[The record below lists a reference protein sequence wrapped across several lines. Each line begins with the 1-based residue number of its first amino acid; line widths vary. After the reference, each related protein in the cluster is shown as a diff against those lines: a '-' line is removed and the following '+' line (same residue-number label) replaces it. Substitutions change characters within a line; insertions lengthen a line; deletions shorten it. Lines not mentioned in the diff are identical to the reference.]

1 MAGSERGMDGVLI
14 LRKPPGPTSHDV
26 VGLVRRLSGTKRV
39 GHGGTLDPFAAGV
52 LPVFLGLA
60 TRLVEYHMGDD
71 KAYRATVCFGASSA
85 TDDRDGELVP
95 GVGPAPTRE
104 AVAAA
109 LGAFRGQIEQRP
121 PDYSA
126 LKVAGR
132 RAYELARQ
140 GIAPELPPRTVTIH
154 RIELAEWDET
164 DPERPTAVLEVEC
177 GAGTYIRAI
186 ARDLG
191 ERLGCGAYL
200 GALTRTASGPFR
212 LEAAHDLDEL
222 REAALAGPGGLA
234 ALLLPIDAG
243 LDGMASTQLTEA
255 EVVAVSKGQQ
265 IKPVHRPRVEGEVP
279 FRLLDER
286 GGLVGVGTLKAGRI
300 VPEKI
305 FVAPPPPA
313 DAAEAAAG
321 DGPAAGDAA
330 GEGPATTTARA
341 ADVAAEPKAPPPPDM
356 REPKLRIAALA
367 APAVVVGGID
377 ELTSDLGRVY
387 VAVGVFDGLH
397 RGHLYML
404 RELRRAAQR
413 AGARAAVITFDAH
426 PEEVVLGLAPPLL
439 CDPDER
445 LVRLA
450 AAGAEVT
457 VVQHFDHALRMT
469 SYEDFVARIRSRV
482 ELAGFV
488 MTPDAAFGH
497 DRGGTPT
504 TLAALGLRE
513 GFVVSVVPSLLVDG
527 EQVRSSE
534 IRSRVAEGDLAGAA
548 RLLGRPLSVMGRLTA
563 AEGAT
568 EGAADKAARRLEFDV
583 PVTLPPPGRYSVL
596 VGPGWGPSLPPELAR
611 RPTLATVEEGS
622 VLLEPAKGIAPS
634 ADRLRVVFIE
644 RSPISR
650 AGE

>member
-14 LRKPPGPTSHDV
+14 LSKPSGPTSHDV

-52 LPVFLGLA
+52 LPIFLGLA

-85 TDDRDGELVP
+85 TDDRDGELVR
-95 GVGPAPTRE
+95 GEGPAPTRE
-104 AVAAA
+104 AVTVA
-109 LGAFRGQIEQRP
+109 LEGFRGQIEQRP
-121 PDYSA
+121 PAFSA

-140 GIAPELPPRTVTIH
+140 GITPELAPRTVTIH
-154 RIELAEWDET
+154 RIELVEWDDS
-164 DPERPTAVLEVEC
+164 DPERPTAVLDVEC

-200 GALTRTASGPFR
+200 GALTRTSSGPFR

-222 REAALAGPGGLA
+222 REAALAGPEGLA
-234 ALLLPIDAG
+234 GLLLPIDAG
-243 LDGMASTQLTEA
+243 LDGMASTQLTDA
-255 EVVAVSKGQQ
+255 EVAAVSRGQQ
-265 IKPVHRPRVEGEVP
+265 IKPVNRPMVEADKP
-279 FRLLDER
+279 LRLLDER
-286 GGLVGVGTLKAGRI
+286 GALIGVGSVKAGRI

-305 FVAPPPPA
+305 FVAPPVSA
-313 DAAEAAAG
+313 TAEVASAAEG
-321 DGPAAGDAA
+321 S
-330 GEGPATTTARA
+330 ARA
-341 ADVAAEPKAPPPPDM
+341 ADVAAQTKAAKAAALPET
-356 REPKLRIAALA
+356 REPRLRSVTLA
-367 APAVVVGGID
+367 APAVVVAGID
-377 ELTSDLGRVY
+377 ELPSELGRLY

-397 RGHLYML
+397 RGHLYLL

-413 AGARAAVITFDAH
+413 AGAKAAVITFDAH

-469 SYEDFVARIRSRV
+469 TYEEFVARIRSRV

-497 DRGGTPT
+497 DREGTPT

-534 IRSRVAEGDLAGAA
+534 IRRRVADGDLVGT
-548 RLLGRPLSVMGRLTA
+548 RHLLGRPLSVTGRLTA
-563 AEGAT
+563 T
-568 EGAADKAARRLEFDV
+568 ETEDGPRRLEFDV
-583 PVTLPPPGRYSVL
+583 PVTLPPSGRYSVL
-596 VGPGWGPSLPPELAR
+596 AGPAWDHSLPPEPAR
-611 RPTLATVEEGS
+611 RPTLATIQEGR
-622 VLLEPAKGIAPS
+622 VLLEPAPGVPVSEARI
-634 ADRLRVVFIE
+634 RVVFLA
-644 RSPISR
+644 R
-650 AGE
+650 A

>member
-1 MAGSERGMDGVLI
+1 
-14 LRKPPGPTSHDV
+14 
-26 VGLVRRLSGTKRV
+26 V

-60 TRLVEYHMGDD
+60 TRLVEFHMGDD
-71 KAYRATVCFGASSA
+71 KAYRATICFGASSA
-85 TDDRDGELVP
+85 TDDRDGELVN
-95 GVGPAPTRE
+95 GAGPAPTRE
-104 AVAAA
+104 AVVAA
-109 LGAFRGQIEQRP
+109 LAPFRGQIEQRP

-126 LKVAGR
+126 LKIAGR

-140 GIAPELPPRTVTIH
+140 GIAPELAPRTVTIH
-154 RIELAEWDET
+154 RIELVEWDAS
-164 DPERPTAVLEVEC
+164 DPERPTCVLEVEC

-200 GALTRTASGPFR
+200 GALTRTSSGPFR
-212 LEAAHDLDEL
+212 LETAHDLDEL
-222 REAALAGPGGLA
+222 REAALAGPEGLA
-234 ALLLPIDAG
+234 KLLLPIDAG
-243 LDGMASTQLTEA
+243 LDGMASTQLTDA
-255 EVVAVSKGQQ
+255 EVAAVSRGQQ
-265 IKPVHRPRVEGEVP
+265 IKPVMKPRVEADEP
-279 FRLLDER
+279 LRLLDER
-286 GGLVGVGTLKAGRI
+286 GALVGVGRMKAGRI

-305 FVAPPPPA
+305 FVAPPPLPTVASEA
-313 DAAEAAAG
+313 DG
-321 DGPAAGDAA
+321 S
-330 GEGPATTTARA
+330 ARA
-341 ADVAAEPKAPPPPDM
+341 ADVPAQPKAPPAPET
-356 REPKLRIAALA
+356 REPRLRAVTLSS
-367 APAVVVGGID
+367 PAVVVGGVD
-377 ELTSDLGRVY
+377 ALDSDLGRLF

-397 RGHLYML
+397 RGHLYLL

-413 AGARAAVITFDAH
+413 AGAKAAVITFDAH

-488 MTPDAAFGH
+488 MTPDAAFGYE
-497 DRGGTPT
+497 RGGTPA

-534 IRSRVAEGDLAGAA
+534 IRRRVADGDLAGAKH
-548 RLLGRPLSVMGRLTA
+548 LLGRPLSVMGSLA
-563 AEGAT
+563 
-568 EGAADKAARRLEFDV
+568 AADGESADRRLEFDV
-583 PVTLPPPGRYSVL
+583 PVTLPPSGRYSVL
-596 VGPGWGPSLPPELAR
+596 VGPAWGESLPPEPAR
-611 RPTLATVEEGS
+611 RPALATVEEGS
-622 VLLEPAKGIAPS
+622 VVLGSVRGIDSPGH
-634 ADRLRVVFIE
+634 RVRVVFLDHA
-644 RSPISR
+644 P
-650 AGE
+650 GMQ

>member
-26 VGLVRRLSGTKRV
+26 VGLVRRLSGTRRV

-85 TDDRDGELVP
+85 TDDRDGELVR
-95 GVGPAPTRE
+95 GDGPAPTRE
-104 AVAAA
+104 AVVAA
-109 LGAFRGQIEQRP
+109 LAGFRGQIEQRP
-121 PDYSA
+121 PAFSA

-140 GIAPELPPRTVTIH
+140 GIATELAPRTVTIH
-154 RIELAEWDET
+154 RIELVEWDET
-164 DPERPTAVLEVEC
+164 DPERPTAVLDVEC

-191 ERLGCGAYL
+191 ELLGCGAYL
-200 GALTRTASGPFR
+200 GALTRTSSGPFR

-222 REAALAGPGGLA
+222 REAALEGPGGLA
-234 ALLLPIDAG
+234 RLLLPIDAG
-243 LDGMASTQLTEA
+243 LDGMASTHLTDA
-255 EVVAVSKGQQ
+255 EVAAVSRGQQ
-265 IKPVHRPRVEGEVP
+265 IKPAHRPEVEADKP
-279 FRLLDER
+279 LRLLDER
-286 GGLVGVGTLKAGRI
+286 GALVGVGTLKAGRI

-305 FVAPPPPA
+305 FVAPPIA
-313 DAAEAAAG
+313 AAAVVSAETDAAPG
-321 DGPAAGDAA
+321 GN
-330 GEGPATTTARA
+330 ARA
-341 ADVAAEPKAPPPPDM
+341 ADAAAASKASQPPEN
-356 REPKLRIAALA
+356 REPRLRIAALA
-367 APAVVVGGID
+367 DPAVVVGGVD
-377 ELTSDLGRVY
+377 ALPSELGRLY

-397 RGHLYML
+397 RGHLYLL

-413 AGARAAVITFDAH
+413 AGAKAAVITFDAH

-469 SYEDFVARIRSRV
+469 GYEEFVGRIRSRV

-497 DRGGTPT
+497 DREGTPT
-504 TLAALGLRE
+504 RLAALGLRD

-534 IRSRVAEGDLAGAA
+534 IRRRVAEGDIAGA
-548 RLLGRPLSVMGRLTA
+548 RHLLGRPLSVMGRLA
-563 AEGAT
+563 PSGDGAGT
-568 EGAADKAARRLEFDV
+568 REPRRLEFDL
-583 PVTLPPPGRYSVL
+583 PVTLPPSGRYAVA
-596 VGPGWGPSLPPELAR
+596 VGPAWGPSLPSEPAR
-611 RPTLATVEEGS
+611 RPTLVTIEEGR
-622 VLLEPAKGIAPS
+622 VTLEPARGVPTSSDTI
-634 ADRLRVVFIE
+634 RVVFV
-644 RSPISR
+644 SR
-650 AGE
+650 LPD

>member
-1 MAGSERGMDGVLI
+1 MDGVLI
-14 LRKPPGPTSHDV
+14 LRKPPGPTSHDL

-85 TDDRDGELVP
+85 TDDRDGELVK
-95 GVGPAPTRE
+95 GQGPAPTRE
-104 AVAAA
+104 AVVAA
-109 LGAFRGQIEQRP
+109 LDGFRGQVEQRP
-121 PDYSA
+121 PAFSA

-132 RAYELARQ
+132 RAYELARE
-140 GIAPELPPRTVTIH
+140 GIATELAMRTVTIH
-154 RIELAEWDET
+154 RIELVEWDET
-164 DPERPTAVLEVEC
+164 DPERPTAVLDVEC

-191 ERLGCGAYL
+191 ELLGCGAYL
-200 GALTRTASGPFR
+200 GALTRTSSGPFR
-212 LEAAHDLDEL
+212 LEAAHDLDEV
-222 REAALAGPGGLA
+222 REAALGGPAGLA
-234 ALLLPIDAG
+234 GLLLPIDAG
-243 LDGMASTQLTEA
+243 LDGMASTQLTDA
-255 EVVAVSKGQQ
+255 EVAAVSRGQQ
-265 IKPVHRPRVEGEVP
+265 IKPVNHPNVEADKP
-279 FRLLDER
+279 LRLLDER
-286 GGLVGVGTLKAGRI
+286 GALVGVGTVKAGRI

-305 FVAPPPPA
+305 FVAPPPSDPK
-313 DAAEAAAG
+313 E
-321 DGPAAGDAA
+321 GDAA
-330 GEGPATTTARA
+330 SDGNARA
-341 ADVAAEPKAPPPPDM
+341 ADVAAAAKAPQSPEV
-356 REPKLRIAALA
+356 REPRLRTVTLA
-367 APAVVVGGID
+367 GPAIVVGGVD
-377 ELTSDLGRVY
+377 ELPSELGRLY

-397 RGHLYML
+397 RGHLYLL
-404 RELRRAAQR
+404 RELRQAAER
-413 AGARAAVITFDAH
+413 AGAKAAVITFDAH

-469 SYEDFVARIRSRV
+469 GYEEFVARIRSRV

-497 DRGGTPT
+497 DRLGTPT
-504 TLAALGLRE
+504 TLAALGLRD

-534 IRSRVAEGDLAGAA
+534 IRRRVADGDLAGA
-548 RLLGRPLSVMGRLTA
+548 RHLLGRPLSVIGRLTA
-563 AEGAT
+563 EGDSTATGTGASTGEGAGD
-568 EGAADKAARRLEFDV
+568 GAGRQNAPRRLEFDL
-583 PVTLPPPGRYSVL
+583 PVTLPPSGRYSVL
-596 VGPGWGPSLPPELAR
+596 VGPAWGQSLPSEPAR

-622 VLLEPAKGIAPS
+622 VLLEPARGVRAS
-634 ADRLRVVFIE
+634 ADRIRVVFVDRVVE
-644 RSPISR
+644 Q
-650 AGE
+650 G